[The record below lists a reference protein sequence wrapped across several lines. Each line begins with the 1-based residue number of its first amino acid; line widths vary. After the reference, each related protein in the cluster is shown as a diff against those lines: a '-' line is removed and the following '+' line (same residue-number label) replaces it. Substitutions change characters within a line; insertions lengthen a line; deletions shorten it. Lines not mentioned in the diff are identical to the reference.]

1 MLTGEVGIESSSS
14 FLTWFSLR
22 TKLYVGLGDPVSQV
36 QQGLGWCGLG
46 LNLMH
51 HPTGSPFLRIQ
62 AMGKQA
68 TEGPLQPA
76 LLVRLWEVG

>member
-14 FLTWFSLR
+14 FLSWFALR

-36 QQGLGWCGLG
+36 QQGLGRCGLG

-51 HPTGSPFLRIQ
+51 CPAGSPFLGIQ

-68 TEGPLQPA
+68 TEDPSQPA
-76 LLVRLWEVG
+76 LLVRPWEGC